1 MYTYTIIRSSN
12 REFIRYSKWCV
23 SANNTICFISQLIH
37 DNIILLCQLHVATYF
52 NDTVNKEMQH
62 VFKFSGTNIT
72 VVNTTRFAFI
82 TSE

>member
-1 MYTYTIIRSSN
+1 MYTYTIISSSN
-12 REFIRYSKWCV
+12 REFIRYSKWCM
-23 SANNTICFISQLIH
+23 SANNMICYISQLIH
-37 DNIILLCQLHVATYF
+37 ENIIILICQLHVATYF
-52 NDTVNKEMQH
+52 NDINKEMQN